1 MASEP
6 DPVSPSQTTLAD
18 ADDWKKLTSSLPTP
32 PRPEDRTD
40 LLWEEFYAQFRWYD
54 KAATRTRL
62 TYQVLKMAALV
73 AGAAV
78 TLLAAI
84 SAPAAVT
91 AGIAAVIV
99 IVEGAQQMFQ
109 FHANWIS
116 YRGSA
121 ELLRQQAFLYVA
133 DVKPYADQATRR
145 ERLAAVLKTVT
156 TKEKTHWSA
165 TMKQAPGATE
175 G

>member
-6 DPVSPSQTTLAD
+6 EAVSPRETIVAD
-18 ADDWKKLTSSLPTP
+18 ADDWKRLTSSLPTP
-32 PRPEDRTD
+32 PRPEDRED
-40 LLWEEFYAQFRWYD
+40 LLWQEFSAQFRWYD

-62 TYQVLKMAALV
+62 TYQVIKMAALV

-91 AGIAAVIV
+91 AGVAAVIV

-109 FHANWIS
+109 FHSNWIS

-133 DVKPYADQATRR
+133 EVKPYADHATRR
-145 ERLAAVLKTVT
+145 DRLAAVLKAIT

-165 TMKQAPGATE
+165 TMKQAPGAAE